1 MSDNFNPDKAQN
13 RSCQIG
19 SNGDNYVE
27 CTECGAA
34 AEIGT
39 VIRAGDDVYSGTITS
54 DEPLSTESMYKKCQ
68 ALAEDICSD
77 VKAEFSDEDS
87 GKVRK
92 YTFAFTCTA
101 EKMIFEMRLRN
112 LR

>member
-54 DEPLSTESMYKKCQ
+54 DEPLSTEAMYKKCL

-87 GKVRK
+87 GQVRK

-101 EKMIFEMRLRN
+101 EKMIFEEK
-112 LR
+112 